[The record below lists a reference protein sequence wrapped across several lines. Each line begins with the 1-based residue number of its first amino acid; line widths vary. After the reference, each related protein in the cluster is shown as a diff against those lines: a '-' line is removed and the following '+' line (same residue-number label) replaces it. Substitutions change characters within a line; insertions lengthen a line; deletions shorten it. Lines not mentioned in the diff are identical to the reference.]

1 MQTGIPVMRIAQE
14 ETARLLEMEG
24 ALHNRVIGQDEAI
37 STISRAVRR
46 ARTGLKDP
54 KRPIGSFIFL
64 GPTGVGK
71 TELAKALAEFM
82 FGSEDNLIKIDMS
95 EFMERHAVAR
105 LVGAP
110 PGYIGYE
117 EGGQL
122 TEAVRRKS
130 YSVVLLDEVEKA
142 HPEVFN
148 ILLQILED
156 GRLTDAKGRAVDF
169 RNTIVI
175 MTSNIGAALLNKE
188 AALGFKTVRS
198 DEDQKLR
205 AERAHEEMIKKID
218 GELKQAFKPEFLNR
232 IDARIVFHS
241 LSQEQIR
248 SIVDLLLS
256 RVRRQLVE
264 QEITLEASEEGKAFL
279 VEKGFDA
286 ANGARPLRRAIQ
298 NYVEDPLAEGLL
310 TGKFHSG
317 DTVVVDTHDGSLT
330 LEVKPKEAGQELAL
344 AEVEADG

>member
-1 MQTGIPVMRIAQE
+1 VTEEDIAEVVSMWTGIPVMRIAQE
-14 ETARLLEMEG
+14 ESERLLQMED
-24 ALHNRVIGQDEAI
+24 ALHHRVIGQDEAI

-82 FGSEDNLIKIDMS
+82 FGSEDALIKIDMS

-130 YSVVLLDEVEKA
+130 YSVVLLDEIEKA

-156 GRLTDAKGRAVDF
+156 GKLTDAKGRAS
-169 RNTIVI
+169 
-175 MTSNIGAALLNKE
+175 TSA
-188 AALGFKTVRS
+188 TPS
-198 DEDQKLR
+198 
-205 AERAHEEMIKKID
+205 
-218 GELKQAFKPEFLNR
+218 
-232 IDARIVFHS
+232 S
-241 LSQEQIR
+241 S
-248 SIVDLLLS
+248 
-256 RVRRQLVE
+256 
-264 QEITLEASEEGKAFL
+264 
-279 VEKGFDA
+279 
-286 ANGARPLRRAIQ
+286 
-298 NYVEDPLAEGLL
+298 
-310 TGKFHSG
+310 
-317 DTVVVDTHDGSLT
+317 
-330 LEVKPKEAGQELAL
+330 
-344 AEVEADG
+344 